1 MYPVQTIGG
10 ESPSNQW
17 SASTAA
23 HSPHMFN
30 TALFLISVVYGG
42 PEGCVM

>member
-1 MYPVQTIGG
+1 MYPEQTIDG

-23 HSPHMFN
+23 HSTHMFN

-42 PEGCVM
+42 PEGRAM